1 MLYCFYHDLM
11 EAGMGS
17 NYEKMADGAR
27 ALFLTMDQAAM
38 IARWDLPYDD
48 DWLYVTYMGEDMR
61 IRRRTGEIESLAPA
75 GDYRSPDNVNETMAI
90 FDLLTH
96 SDTRPRAAGR
106 WASVSSLG
114 GIIGAGHDR
123 TLSHEGT
130 AAIFAGQPER
140 LAAACRRVGGA
151 PLGRADVGY
160 VVPVFHDFGIWFQFW
175 DGDDEFPANIKYL
188 FDENALQFMHYET
201 LWYVMNSLAARLEFY
216 FTP

>member
-1 MLYCFYHDLM
+1 
-11 EAGMGS
+11 MGT

-27 ALFLTMDQAAM
+27 ALFLTMDQGAM
-38 IARWDLPYDD
+38 IARWDLPHDD

-61 IRRRTGEIESLAPA
+61 IHRRTGEIVSLAPA

-106 WASVSSLG
+106 WASISSLG

-130 AAIFAGQPER
+130 AAQFQGRCDA
-140 LAAACRRVGGA
+140 LAAACRRLGGTA
-151 PLGRADVGY
+151 TGKADVGY
-160 VVPVFHDFGIWFQFW
+160 AIPVFEDFGIWFQFW

-188 FDENALQFMHYET
+188 FDENALQYMHYET
-201 LWYVMNSLAARLEFY
+201 LWYVMNSLAERLEY
-216 FTP
+216 YYRAMK